1 MVMQCCNKYAKL
13 AIKQTQALTSAVV
26 RVTEQTVGLQ
36 NINHHLLATE
46 KNLMKAPL
54 DPTLRKLVRQLLC
67 KTL

>member
-36 NINHHLLATE
+36 KINHHLLATE
-46 KNLMKAPL
+46 KNKPIWLIS
-54 DPTLRKLVRQLLC
+54 RV
-67 KTL
+67 